1 VLLRTHLKD
10 SGTRQRLLLVL
21 AAGILI
27 RLAFLWM
34 PGTEDMDYF
43 RMWGAQALRS
53 GILKVYTWKD
63 EDTLTA
69 AMMTLRGIPFHP
81 HTSSPTDLG
90 PALGVP
96 DYPPGNIL
104 VLEIA
109 TGLCKL
115 LQGGALRAGRLLNA
129 CLNLPPVLFAF
140 ASTLAL
146 WSFARK
152 ERAPCALAATAAL
165 WLNPALILTSPV
177 LGLQDPVFAFLGLLA
192 LISAYRKRWAL
203 SALFLALSC
212 LTKPQGIFLVPVLAA
227 AVWAEGG
234 WRALGRFASRGTL
247 FFLLPLL
254 PFILAGRLLAPA
266 AAILRGSI
274 FPALSAQTANVW
286 WLVGPFVRA
295 LASHDWSALRGEL
308 GMVPQ
313 GEFAA
318 LAGFS
323 PAWLSLPALTV
334 FTVANLYFMIRQI
347 RAGNPFAL
355 FWAGALQ
362 VYGYTML
369 ALFVHENHFY
379 AFFVYAAPLLALGP
393 PRGFRRLY
401 WTLSAV
407 YGLNLFLF
415 DGLGYGLPGG
425 AHWLRTAPGFDL
437 SILVSIINVLVFG
450 MALRHQLA
458 ANPALADP
466 PTAPLP

>member
-1 VLLRTHLKD
+1 MTNVQDTR
-10 SGTRQRLLLVL
+10 TRQKLLLVL
-21 AAGILI
+21 VAGFVI
-27 RLAFLWM
+27 RLALLGM

-109 TGLCKL
+109 VGLCKR
-115 LQGGALRAGRLLNA
+115 LQGGTLRVGRLLNA
-129 CLNLPPVLFAF
+129 CLNLPPVLFALS
-140 ASTLAL
+140 STLAL
-146 WSFARK
+146 WLFARK
-152 ERAPCALAATAAL
+152 ERAPRALAATAAF

-177 LGLQDPVFAFLGLLA
+177 LGLQDPIFAFLGLLA
-192 LISAYRKRWAL
+192 LISAYRKRWTL

-212 LTKPQGIFLVPVLAA
+212 LTKPQGIFLVPVLIAA
-227 AVWAEGG
+227 AWAEGG
-234 WRALGRFASRGTL
+234 WRSLGRYASRGVL

-254 PFILAGRLLAPA
+254 PFILSGRLLAPT
-266 AAILRGSI
+266 AAIFRGSI

-286 WLVGPFVRA
+286 WLVGPVVRA
-295 LASHDWSALRGEL
+295 LAGHDWNAMRGEI
-308 GMVPQ
+308 GTVPQ
-313 GEFAA
+313 REFAT

-323 PAWLSLPALTV
+323 PAWISLLALTV
-334 FTVANLYFMIRQI
+334 FTVANLYFMIRQL
-347 RAGNPFAL
+347 RAGNPYAL

-369 ALFVHENHFY
+369 ALFVHENHLY
-379 AFFVYAAPLLALGP
+379 AFCVYTAPLLALSD
-393 PRGFRRLY
+393 RKIVRLY
-401 WTLSAV
+401 WAV
-407 YGLNLFLF
+407 SVIFGLNLLLF
-415 DGLGYGLPGG
+415 DGIGRGLSGWLPG
-425 AHWLRTAPGFDL
+425 LRNLPGFDL
-437 SILVSIINVLVFG
+437 SIPL
-450 MALRHQLA
+450 
-458 ANPALADP
+458 ALANLAVFLNVIRRRCWFYDL
-466 PTAPLP
+466 ACRS

>member
-1 VLLRTHLKD
+1 LKD
-10 SGTRQRLLLVL
+10 SGTRQKLLLVL
-21 AAGILI
+21 AAGFAI

-34 PGTEDMDYF
+34 PGTEDMGYF

-69 AMMTLRGIPFHP
+69 AMMTLRGMPYHP

-104 VLEIA
+104 VLEI
-109 TGLCKL
+109 TVGLCKL
-115 LQGGALRAGRLLNA
+115 LQGGALRAGRVLDA
-129 CLNLPPVLFAF
+129 CLNLPPVLFAL

-146 WSFARK
+146 WFFARK
-152 ERAPCALAATAAL
+152 ERAPRALAATAAL

-177 LGLQDPVFAFLGLLA
+177 LGLQDPIFAFLGLLA
-192 LISAYRKRWAL
+192 LMFAFRRQWTL

-212 LTKPQGIFLVPVLAA
+212 LTKPQGIFLVPVLTAA
-227 AVWAEGG
+227 AWAEGS
-234 WRALGRFASRGTL
+234 WRSLARYTARCLL

-254 PFILAGRLLAPA
+254 PYILSGRILAPA
-266 AAILRGSI
+266 AAIFRGSI

-323 PAWLSLPALTV
+323 PAWISLLALTV
-334 FTVANLYFMIRQI
+334 FTVANLYFMIRQL
-347 RAGNPFAL
+347 RAGNPYAF
-355 FWAGALQ
+355 FWGGALQ

-369 ALFVHENHFY
+369 ALFVHENHLY
-379 AFFVYAAPLLALGP
+379 AFCVYTAPLLALSDQKLV
-393 PRGFRRLY
+393 RLY
-401 WTLSAV
+401 WAV
-407 YGLNLFLF
+407 SVIFGLNLLLF
-415 DGLGYGLPGG
+415 DGVGQGLSAWLPG
-425 AHWLRTAPGFDL
+425 LRILPGFDL
-437 SILVSIINVLVFG
+437 SIPL
-450 MALRHQLA
+450 
-458 ANPALADP
+458 ALANLAVFLNVIRRQRWFFDL
-466 PTAPLP
+466 ACRS

>member
-1 VLLRTHLKD
+1 MQDAR
-10 SGTRQRLLLVL
+10 TRQKLLLVL
-21 AAGILI
+21 VAGFVI
-27 RLAFLWM
+27 RLALLGM
-34 PGTEDMDYF
+34 PGTEDMAYF

-53 GILKVYTWKD
+53 GILRVYTWKD
-63 EDTLTA
+63 DDTLTA

-109 TGLCKL
+109 TALCKL
-115 LQGGALRAGRLLNA
+115 LQGGTLRAGRLLNA

-146 WSFARK
+146 WFFARK
-152 ERAPCALAATAAL
+152 EQAPGALAATAAF

-177 LGLQDPVFAFLGLLA
+177 LGLQDPIFAFLGLLA
-192 LISAYRKRWAL
+192 LIFAYRKRWTL
-203 SALFLALSC
+203 SALFLAFSC
-212 LTKPQGIFLVPVLAA
+212 LTKPQGIFLVPVLTAA
-227 AVWAEGG
+227 AWAEGS
-234 WRALGRFASRGTL
+234 WRLLARYAARCL
-247 FFLLPLL
+247 FFSLLPLF
-254 PFILAGRLLAPA
+254 PYILSGRILAPA
-266 AAILRGSI
+266 AAIFRGSI

-323 PAWLSLPALTV
+323 PAWISLLALAV
-334 FTVANLYFMIRQI
+334 FTVANLYFMIRQL
-347 RAGNPFAL
+347 RAGNPYAL

-379 AFFVYAAPLLALGP
+379 AFFVYAAPLLAIAPQNGMH
-393 PRGFRRLY
+393 RLY

-407 YGLNLFLF
+407 YGLNLFLL
-415 DGLGYGLPGG
+415 DGLGNGLTAGIR
-425 AHWLRTAPGFDL
+425 WLRNAPGFDL
-437 SILVSIINVLVFG
+437 SIVVAVLNVLIFG
-450 MALRHQLA
+450 ILVRNNRWRREAPAGRVTTQL
-458 ANPALADP
+458 P
-466 PTAPLP
+466 